1 MKKMMATDQKKLNHF
16 TCIGH
21 SVPRIDALDKV
32 LGRAIYSEDLFFP
45 GMLYG
50 RVLRAGIPHAIIEEI
65 DTRQARVM
73 KGVVCVLTAKD
84 IPGVNRFGIAYQD
97 QVALAEDRVR
107 YVGDPVALVAA
118 ETEEIAKDA
127 AKAIRVRYRELPVI
141 TNLHQALEE
150 GAPLLH
156 EKGNLLLHSKI
167 RKGNVELGFSQAD
180 VIVEN
185 TYRTHVV
192 DHAYME
198 TESGI
203 GMRDEHGN
211 IVIWSANQCPFRDR
225 RQVAHVLGMKE
236 NKVRVIR
243 ATTGGAFG
251 GKDDITVEIHIG
263 LLVQATGRPVR
274 LVLDREESF
283 MSQTKRHA
291 IEIWTRWGAT
301 KGGKLSAMEGRV
313 YGDKGP
319 YGGLGA
325 FVIKKCGIHLSGPYY
340 IPHINVDSY
349 SVYTNNLFGSA
360 MRGFGVAQAAIVH
373 ESQMDELAKKLAMDP
388 LDFRLKN
395 VLDHGLTTPTGQ
407 VFYEG
412 LGARATLQKI
422 KEVVSRDPLLRPHRQ
437 QTSSTRKRGIGV
449 GSMFYGLGYG
459 FSRQDIGAATIE
471 ICEDGS
477 VILRSG
483 EVDYGQGSDT
493 IFAQI
498 VAEELGIRYNEI
510 QMITADTFATPN
522 SGPTSASRVTYVTGN
537 AVLRASRALKRT
549 LQSVAEDVLDE
560 KDLVFVDEEIQSVSH
575 PDKKISFKKLSK
587 ECHNRGL
594 QMVETAWHDN
604 TTQDVNPDT
613 GQGDAYSAFAFA
625 TQLAEVEV
633 DTETGK
639 VDVLRIISATDAG
652 KAINPSNVE
661 GQIEGG
667 AVMGMGY
674 GLTEEIKTEGGYL
687 KTKSLGEYM
696 IPTSLDIP
704 RIEPHIVEV
713 PVSRGP
719 YGAKGVGEPA
729 LIPTTPAIL
738 NAIADA
744 IDIRVTQLPA
754 NLETLHRLIEE
765 REKGSTQEK

>member
-1 MKKMMATDQKKLNHF
+1 MPTDRENLEHF
-16 TCIGH
+16 SSCIGH
-21 SVPRIDALDKV
+21 SVSKVDALDKV
-32 LGRAIYSEDLFFP
+32 LGRALYSEDISFP
-45 GMLYG
+45 NMLYG

-65 DTRQARVM
+65 DTRKAKAI

-84 IPGVNRFGIAYQD
+84 IPGINRYGIAFQD
-97 QVALAEDRVR
+97 QYALAADRVR
-107 YVGDPVALVAA
+107 YVGEPVALVAS
-118 ETEEIAKDA
+118 ETDEIAKEA
-127 AKAIRVRYRELPVI
+127 VRSIRVKYRELPVI
-141 TNLHQALEE
+141 TNPRQALAE
-150 GAPLLH
+150 GAPSIH
-156 EKGNLLLHSKI
+156 EKGNLLLHSKV
-167 RKGNVELGFSQAD
+167 RKGDVDLGFSRA
-180 VIVEN
+180 VVTVEN
-185 TYRTHVV
+185 TYRTHTV

-198 TESGI
+198 TESGVGRI
-203 GMRDEHGN
+203 DEHGN

-225 RQVAHVLGMKE
+225 RQVAAVLGIRE
-236 NKVRVIR
+236 NKIRVIR

-283 MSQTKRHA
+283 LSQTKRHA

-301 KGGKLSAMEGRV
+301 QDGKLCAMEGRV

-319 YGGLGA
+319 YAGLGA

-340 IPHINVDSY
+340 IPNIKVDSY

-360 MRGFGVAQAAIVH
+360 MRGFGVAQAAIAH
-373 ESQMDELAKKLAMDP
+373 ESQMDELAKRLAMDP
-388 LDFRLKN
+388 LEFRMMN
-395 VLDHGLTTPTGQ
+395 ALDRGLSTPTGQ

-412 LGARATLQKI
+412 VGIKATLEKI
-422 KEVVSRDPLLRPHRQ
+422 EEVRLKDSSLRDYRDKG
-437 QTSSTRKRGIGV
+437 TTTKKRGIGI

-477 VILRSG
+477 VTLRSG

-493 IFAQI
+493 IFCQI
-498 VAEELGIRYNEI
+498 VAEELGVRYDDI
-510 QMITADTFATPN
+510 QIVTADTFTTPN
-522 SGPTSASRVTYVTGN
+522 AGPTSASRVTYVTGN
-537 AVLRASRALKRT
+537 AVLQASRAIKETFR
-549 LQSVAEDVLDE
+549 SVAEKLLGE
-560 KDLVFVDEEIQSVSH
+560 KDLVFVDQEIHSELH
-575 PDKKISFKKLSK
+575 PDKKISIKKLAR
-587 ECHNRGL
+587 ECHNLGL
-594 QMVETAWHDN
+594 QMVQTAWYDN
-604 TTQDVNPDT
+604 TTNDVDAET
-613 GQGDAYSAFAFA
+613 GQGDAYSAYAYA
-625 TQLAEVEV
+625 SQLAEVEV

-639 VDVLRIISATDAG
+639 VDVLRIVSATDAG

-667 AVMGMGY
+667 AVMGIGY
-674 GLTEEIKTEGGYL
+674 GLTEEIKVQQGFL
-687 KTKSLGEYM
+687 KTRSLGEYM
-696 IPTSLDIP
+696 IPTSMDVP
-704 RIEPHIVEV
+704 RMDPHIVEV

-744 IDIRVTQLPA
+744 VGVRVTELPA
-754 NLETLHRLIEE
+754 NLENLHRLI
-765 REKGSTQEK
+765 REKGEGSK